1 MDRGA
6 WWAIVHGIAKE
17 FHMTQ
22 QLIAHTRLIY
32 NAVVVSGVQARDLV
46 T

>member
-22 QLIAHTRLIY
+22 QLSAHTRLIY
-32 NAVVVSGVQARDLV
+32 NAVVVSDVQASDLV
-46 T
+46 I